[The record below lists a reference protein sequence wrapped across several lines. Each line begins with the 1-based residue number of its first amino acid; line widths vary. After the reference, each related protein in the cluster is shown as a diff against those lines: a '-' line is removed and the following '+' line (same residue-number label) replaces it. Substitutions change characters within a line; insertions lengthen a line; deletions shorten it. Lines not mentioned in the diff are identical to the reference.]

1 MSANGPLMA
10 MLSGAGPQ
18 MQVQQVLT
26 ADQKAEVLKVQ
37 GMQVRTQAAGIA
49 SNVMEGT
56 ACSPQDFVA
65 LAKVVEL
72 YITGDA
78 GT

>member
-10 MLSGAGPQ
+10 MLGGAGPQ
-18 MQVQQVLT
+18 IQQHQVLT
-26 ADQKAEVLKVQ
+26 SEQKAEILTVQ

-72 YITGDA
+72 YITDDA